1 MLNDL
6 RKRLSD
12 KQLNLVVTDAAK
24 AFIVDNGYDP
34 IYGAR
39 PLKRYIQANVE
50 TMIAKEIIGGSR
62 VPGDTLT
69 VDVDNNALV
78 LR

>member
-1 MLNDL
+1 
-6 RKRLSD
+6 
-12 KQLNLVVTDAAK
+12 
-24 AFIVDNGYDP
+24 
-34 IYGAR
+34 
-39 PLKRYIQANVE
+39 
-50 TMIAKEIIGGSR
+50 MIAKEIIGGSR